1 MTYIDTAIEKDRK
14 DPLRSF
20 RSRFI
25 FPDASLIYVDGN
37 SLGPL
42 SFQSEQRMQKAVE
55 SEWGTRLIR
64 GWNDGWWDLPVKLG
78 NELAHLI
85 GAREGEVLVCDSTS
99 VNLFKLV
106 WAALTMQSD
115 RSKLVT
121 DELNFPS
128 DLYIMQG
135 ILKNHPG
142 RFQLDLLE
150 SHDGNSVHPDEVD
163 KKIDGHT
170 ALVCL
175 SHVSFKSAF
184 MYDMHA
190 VTSRAHSQGA
200 MVLWDLSHA
209 AGAVPV
215 DLNGSGADLAVGCTY
230 KYLNGGPGSPA
241 YLYVRKELQEQLQP
255 PIWGWF
261 GVSNPFDF
269 SLEFDPYAGIRR
281 FLVGSPPILSMIP
294 VETGLKMIREAG
306 MDRIREKSL
315 AQSEFF
321 MKMVTKV
328 LLEHGYT
335 IGSPREPGQRGSHVS
350 LRHPE
355 GYRIC
360 QALADP
366 VEGAYTILPDFREP
380 DHIRIGIAPLYNTFE
395 ELVVVVQELKRIVE
409 NRIYEKYSPV
419 RETVT

>member
-1 MTYIDTAIEKDRK
+1 
-14 DPLRSF
+14 
-20 RSRFI
+20 
-25 FPDASLIYVDGN
+25 
-37 SLGPL
+37 
-42 SFQSEQRMQKAVE
+42 
-55 SEWGTRLIR
+55 
-64 GWNDGWWDLPVKLG
+64 
-78 NELAHLI
+78 
-85 GAREGEVLVCDSTS
+85 

-150 SHDGNSVHPDEVD
+150 SHDGISVHPDEMD

-170 ALVCL
+170 ALVSL

-190 VTSRAHSQGA
+190 VTSRVHSQGA

-215 DLNGSGADLAVGCTY
+215 DLNGSGADMAVGCTY

-241 YLYVRKELQEQLQP
+241 YLYVRKDLQERLQP

-269 SLEFDPYAGIRR
+269 SLEFDPSGGIRR

-315 AQSEFF
+315 AQSEFI

-328 LLEHGYT
+328 LLEQGFT
-335 IGSPREPGQRGSHVS
+335 IGSPRKPGQRGSHVS

-366 VEGAYTILPDFREP
+366 DEGAYTILPDFREP

-395 ELVVVVQELKRIVE
+395 ELVIVVQELKRIVE
-409 NRIYEKYSPV
+409 NRIYEKYSIV